1 LITTSVS
8 LLHRLQQSA
17 DSRDWQR
24 FVHLYT
30 PLLLRWARRA
40 GAQDADAADLTQDV
54 LLLLV
59 HKLPT
64 FDHKGPQSF
73 RGWLRTLLLN
83 KWRDLCRYRAA
94 RPARTDDVVLETALD
109 RNGDGEEQEDREDRE
124 RLVARALELIRGDF
138 QPHVWRAFWEL
149 FAAGRDAGE
158 VAAELGV
165 RVAVVYSAKCRVL
178 RSLRQELDGLLD

>member
-8 LLHRLQQSA
+8 LLHRLQQGT

-94 RPARTDDVVLETALD
+94 RPARIDDAALETVPARAGD
-109 RNGDGEEQEDREDRE
+109 REDQEDREDRY
-124 RLVARALELIRGDF
+124 RLIARALDLIRGDF
-138 QPHVWRAFWEL
+138 EPHVWRAFWEL
-149 FAAGRDAGE
+149 FTSGRAADA

-178 RSLRQELDGLLD
+178 RALRQELDGLLD